1 MASKI
6 QQVKDHIN
14 SQIERRI
21 YNPGQ
26 MIASESELVKRTGAS
41 RTTVRI
47 ALRDLVDRG
56 VLYKEKGRGT
66 FVAIRPRYS
75 AFRWGCGFTKEAQR
89 LGLTPS
95 TIWASIARQ
104 EADSE
109 LAAKFKVDPGT
120 PVWFVCRVRG
130 LDGVPFV
137 YNEEYFLYSQCPEL
151 DKHYA
156 SGSIYEYL
164 AKFGIRFAMT
174 DQLMSAVAASAKVAG
189 KLGVAKSTPLIMV
202 NGLSRMRNGL
212 PFNCGTMFYRTDKY
226 KITES
231 IGEK

>member
-89 LGLTPS
+89 HGGSQATSL
-95 TIWASIARQ
+95 AYARQ
-104 EADSE
+104 EAAHALEAPHAGAVEVRPLWCAPAPAPDLRQLRFLQGRTGRPVARS
-109 LAAKFKVDPGT
+109 LARAILNDLHPAH
-120 PVWFVCRVRG
+120 R
-130 LDGVPFV
+130 D
-137 YNEEYFLYSQCPEL
+137 
-151 DKHYA
+151 
-156 SGSIYEYL
+156 
-164 AKFGIRFAMT
+164 
-174 DQLMSAVAASAKVAG
+174 
-189 KLGVAKSTPLIMV
+189 
-202 NGLSRMRNGL
+202 
-212 PFNCGTMFYRTDKY
+212 
-226 KITES
+226 
-231 IGEK
+231 